1 MDSADILFEAVGTP
15 ENVTEHGAGVK
26 VDEGVRSTVEVG
38 EADAYHEDLSGL
50 VVDLAIKRKEILYGQ
65 CHQAYNDTWHK
76 AEGEHYYDHYYC
88 SNGPPD
94 PLLHVLLLLFV
105 QVAGDLG

>member
-1 MDSADILFEAVGTP
+1 MYLADILFEAAASP
-15 ENVTEHGAGVK
+15 ENVTKHGAGVK

-38 EADAYHEDLSGL
+38 EADACYEELSGP
-50 VVDLAIKRKEILYGQ
+50 VVDLAIHRRAVFDEQ
-65 CHQAYNDTWHK
+65 PHQACDDTWHE
-76 AEGEHYYDHYYC
+76 ADGEHCTDHCYC

-105 QVAGDLG
+105 QVAGDSG